1 MLIFDLWGM
10 SFYAAVVFGLGK
22 DLSFKSVLG
31 QYGALR
37 AKQYPCI
44 RNLTGPCMLKESDF
58 NCKSL
63 NCFLGKTLGASLSLS
78 LDQQIVIIACM
89 HFSTLNVF
97 EVLEVLYVF
106 KLRGK
111 N

>member
-1 MLIFDLWGM
+1 M
-10 SFYAAVVFGLGK
+10 VVFGLGK

-31 QYGALR
+31 QCGALR

-63 NCFLGKTLGASLSLS
+63 NAYLGKTLGTSLSL
-78 LDQQIVIIACM
+78 LVNQQLVIIACM
-89 HFSTLNVF
+89 HFSKLNVF
-97 EVLEVLYVF
+97 EVLEVLYVLKF
-106 KLRGK
+106 RGK
-111 N
+111 KLNN